1 MSKEHTAHS
10 GSWKIHIFKLLIL
23 FFIVIQIL
31 SKNLDNSGRREKEVG
46 RLSVP
51 LSCSLFLPF
60 FWGFVFWSVNLSTLE
75 KVKKNTSGLGYIKS
89 KSWMKHYLYGSV
101 TARTGTGTLAVAKKT
116 SSALS
121 LSFSFRL
128 LFSFS
133 KKQAPLLR
141 ELANAGH
148 TVAQCVPDAY
158 PENLQPSKTARA
170 GYAPPAVNQWSRR

>member
-1 MSKEHTAHS
+1 ME
-10 GSWKIHIFKLLIL
+10 
-23 FFIVIQIL
+23 IQIL
-31 SKNLDNSGRREKEVG
+31 SKNLDKEIEEKRKRVDYLSLCLALFSCPSFGVLFFGRWICQHWRK
-46 RLSVP
+46 
-51 LSCSLFLPF
+51 
-60 FWGFVFWSVNLSTLE
+60 W
-75 KVKKNTSGLGYIKS
+75 KNTSGLGYIKS

-148 TVAQCVPDAY
+148 TVAQCVPDAS
-158 PENLQPSKTARA
+158 PENLQPSRTARA